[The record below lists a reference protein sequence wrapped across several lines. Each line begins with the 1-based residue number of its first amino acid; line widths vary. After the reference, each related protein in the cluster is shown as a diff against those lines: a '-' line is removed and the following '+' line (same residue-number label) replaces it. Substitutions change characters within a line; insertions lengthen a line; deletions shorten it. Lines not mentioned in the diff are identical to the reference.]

1 MGHEIRRKSGK
12 LFLTKIIPFEGKS
25 ETLGQSKLQVV
36 QIKHARIDAVEPVL
50 VFWQLLVNFGFF
62 EPFLAFL
69 MYKCTIEIDNY
80 QPKRRKKEIA
90 RERKDLKRKK
100 KEKSNNVCYASIR
113 KQIKEKTESRIKFTM
128 IDEMEKLQKKK
139 KKMSKICASTKINIV
154 LPYMGFI

>member
-12 LFLTKIIPFEGKS
+12 LFLTKIIPSEGKS

-50 VFWQLLVNFGFF
+50 VFWQ
-62 EPFLAFL
+62 FL

-139 KKMSKICASTKINIV
+139 KRCQKYAHQ
-154 LPYMGFI
+154 LR